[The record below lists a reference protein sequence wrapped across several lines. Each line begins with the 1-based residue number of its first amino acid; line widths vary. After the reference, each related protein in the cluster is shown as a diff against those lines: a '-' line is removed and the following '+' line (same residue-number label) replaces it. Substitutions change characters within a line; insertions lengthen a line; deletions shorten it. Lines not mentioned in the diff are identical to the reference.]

1 MAEKTTVTERIP
13 VRITFTEPVLG
24 TMPARDVAVQY
35 LRILA
40 GEEVMQPDEE
50 ESLPPDENKGITAF
64 HKVNGKPI
72 LYDYQVKGFLKEA
85 GKVFNGIQ
93 GVKNLKSKVTQAL
106 FIVPRQIPIQ
116 MPTSYNWNSLEQEDT
131 RIVIGERP
139 GDIPLLVRPVR
150 ADTPM
155 GPRSAILAS
164 EIIPAGSYI
173 DITVEIFTSILNVDV
188 VMELMTYGKY
198 QGIGQWR
205 NGSYGRFEFE
215 KR

>member
-1 MAEKTTVTERIP
+1 
-13 VRITFTEPVLG
+13 
-24 TMPARDVAVQY
+24 
-35 LRILA
+35 
-40 GEEVMQPDEE
+40 
-50 ESLPPDENKGITAF
+50 
-64 HKVNGKPI
+64 
-72 LYDYQVKGFLKEA
+72 
-85 GKVFNGIQ
+85 
-93 GVKNLKSKVTQAL
+93 
-106 FIVPRQIPIQ
+106 
-116 MPTSYNWNSLEQEDT
+116 
-131 RIVIGERP
+131 
-139 GDIPLLVRPVR
+139 
-150 ADTPM
+150 M